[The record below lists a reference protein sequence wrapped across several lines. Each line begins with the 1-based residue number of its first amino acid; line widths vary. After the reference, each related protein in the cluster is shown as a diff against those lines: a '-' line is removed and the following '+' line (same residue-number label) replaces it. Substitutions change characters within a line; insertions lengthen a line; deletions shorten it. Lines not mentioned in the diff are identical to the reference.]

1 MRVLAAGMTL
11 LLLGGGI
18 FGAGIGLSMQPLMIA
33 GLTLI
38 GISLLVFL
46 VLCFIKK
53 EPPPPMNTNPVVYR
67 SNSMKRNK
75 SDTDLELM
83 RSQEESTV

>member
-1 MRVLAAGMTL
+1 
-11 LLLGGGI
+11 
-18 FGAGIGLSMQPLMIA
+18 MQPLMIA

-46 VLCFIKK
+46 ALCFVKRDP
-53 EPPPPMNTNPVVYR
+53 PPPPMNTNPIVYR

-83 RSQEESTV
+83 HSQEESTV